1 MNLQEKLAREISRV
15 TKILAHAEELPRESG
30 GFLVTMCLTALD
42 RACVAAG
49 SDDISLV
56 MLAIK
61 QLEDFNE

>member
-15 TKILAHAEELPRESG
+15 TKIMVHAGELPPESG
-30 GFLVTMCLTALD
+30 GFLVTMCLVALD

-49 SDDISLV
+49 SSNIPLI

-61 QLEDFNE
+61 QLEEFNE